1 MSDSICPDSIVVE
14 ARQVALSG
22 KAPHAT
28 SDWHVM
34 SSSLAEKAA
43 KVSGAGSFELLLHPA
58 ATVIV
63 ASAKTK
69 ARATIPVASR
79 LTGAP

>member
-1 MSDSICPDSIVVE
+1 MSASICPDSIVVE

-34 SSSLAEKAA
+34 FISLAEKAA
-43 KVSGAGSFELLLHPA
+43 KVSGAGSFELLLHA
-58 ATVIV
+58 ATAIVII
-63 ASAKTK
+63 ATK
-69 ARATIPVASR
+69 ARATISVASR
-79 LTGAP
+79 FTGAP